1 MQLPHSNEMVVIFE
15 ETHSVS
21 HHAEPSAPHPPHPQ
35 TAISSSLVHNC
46 KAAVRSLRFC
56 NHFTFVS
63 AIDFLACEG
72 KERMS
77 EWVGSK
83 GGRGGASGGR
93 QQGSQ
98 RMCNARLTYCHHDNR
113 HHFTG
118 AALRMP
124 VWVEVT

>member
-1 MQLPHSNEMVVIFE
+1 MRCWLFLQRHIQQSPPPSPHIP
-15 ETHSVS
+15 ETFFPLSK
-21 HHAEPSAPHPPHPQ
+21 Q
-35 TAISSSLVHNC
+35 QISSALVHNC
-46 KAAVRSLRFC
+46 KAAARSLRFC

-77 EWVGSK
+77 EWVGSE
-83 GGRGGASGGR
+83 GGREGEGGASRGR

-124 VWVEVT
+124 VWAEVT